1 MGAIICGVD
10 DSESAKEAARVAR
23 MLGAKLGHRLVF
35 VRVVDA
41 SSPCEK
47 ISVLAR
53 RLQQLT
59 KQEAEVDGGADWLV
73 NVGDPADRL
82 VAAATEEKASFIVL
96 GSTGSRSSQPHSI
109 SAEVSRRA
117 PCPVVIVPPGIDGH
131 PTNGHQATQ
140 LAGRIARVDLGVLE
154 TDERDETEDP
164 DAPDFDGGIVRFSLG
179 APANGD

>member
-10 DSESAKEAARVAR
+10 DSESAKEAARFAR
-23 MLGAKLGHRLVF
+23 VLGAKLGHRLVF

-47 ISVLAR
+47 VSVLAG

-59 KQEAEVDGGADWLV
+59 KEEAEVDCGADWVV

-82 VAAATEEKASFIVL
+82 LAAAANEKASFIVL
-96 GSTGSRSSQPHSI
+96 GSTGWRSAQLHSI

-117 PCPVVIVPPGIDGH
+117 SCPVVIVPPGVDGH
-131 PTNGHQATQ
+131 PTNGQPQTQ
-140 LAGRIARVDLGVLE
+140 LAGRIARLDLGALE
-154 TDERDETEDP
+154 THERHETTDP

-179 APANGD
+179 SPANGS